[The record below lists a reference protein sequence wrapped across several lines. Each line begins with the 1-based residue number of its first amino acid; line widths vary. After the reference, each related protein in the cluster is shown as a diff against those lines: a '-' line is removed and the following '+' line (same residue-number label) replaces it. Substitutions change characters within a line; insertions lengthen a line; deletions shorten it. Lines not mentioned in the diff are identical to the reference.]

1 MQGNVAV
8 KLPLPPGCL
17 TTLWHDAERFKST
30 YLDQNPGYYT
40 SGDGGYFDS
49 DDYLFVMGRVD
60 DVINIAGHR
69 LSTGDIEEALGKHN
83 SIAEAAVVAISDDL
97 KDEIPVGF
105 VVTNSP
111 AEHANKND
119 SQVLSDKLKTL
130 VRDKIGPIACYE
142 KTIIAP
148 RLPKTRSGEI
158 LRKTIKHIL
167 NQQEYVLPAT
177 IEDPAVLDEIT
188 QIINNQ

>member
-1 MQGNVAV
+1 
-8 KLPLPPGCL
+8 
-17 TTLWHDAERFKST
+17 LWHDAERFKST

-97 KDEIPVGF
+97 
-105 VVTNSP
+105 N
-111 AEHANKND
+111 
-119 SQVLSDKLKTL
+119 
-130 VRDKIGPIACYE
+130 
-142 KTIIAP
+142 IAP